1 MPELF
6 IAGFE
11 DVGLEPQDIARLVEC
26 LPGSAIQSLERGK
39 RPEEHAPGTTY
50 AARLESAPDGRV
62 SIKIYGPLSGADSA
76 SAAAS
81 LAAFLSRAVAR
92 AYATATSQNGWNK
105 SQHKYWNDLV
115 FTALHAPLADQ
126 DQDWN
131 SAFKTALTGTR
142 GLSGDTA
149 DQAVRV
155 MDQHFQAMDDAAE
168 PNYFVRNYQAAL
180 EDLDRAVRRHAL
192 RRTLEDRIAD
202 PGVRAL
208 GLRSVESLGDDGVQV
223 KVSGETESVQPVIVH
238 ADSLAEALQSAVRSG
253 SPASTLRQ
261 VGQSAYDLNQAWQ
274 SLSTD
279 ERTALKPGLIRSLRF
294 TCPNCSTE

>member
-1 MPELF
+1 MSDLH

-26 LPGSAIQSLERGK
+26 LPGSAIQSLERSK
-39 RPEEHAPGTTY
+39 RLGEHAPGTTY
-50 AARLESAPDGRV
+50 SARLESMPDGRV
-62 SIKIYGPLSGADSA
+62 AIKVYGPLSGADSA

-81 LAAFLSRAVAR
+81 LASFLSRVIAR
-92 AYATATSQNGWNK
+92 AYATATSQTAWNK
-105 SQHKYWNDLV
+105 SQHKYWNNLV
-115 FTALHAPLADQ
+115 YTALHAPLSGQ

-155 MDQHFQAMDDAAE
+155 MDQHFQDMDDESE
-168 PNYFVRNYQAAL
+168 PNEFIRNYQTAL
-180 EDLDRAVRRHAL
+180 EDLDKAVRRHAL
-192 RRTLEDRIAD
+192 RRTLEDRIVD

-208 GLRSVESLGDDGVQV
+208 SLRAVDSLGDEGVQV
-223 KVSGETESVQPVIVH
+223 KVTGETPTSHPVLVN
-238 ADSLAEALQSAVRSG
+238 ADALADALQSAVRSG

-261 VGQSAYDLNQAWQ
+261 AGQNAHELNQAWQ
-274 SLSTD
+274 ALSPD
-279 ERTALKPGLIRSLRF
+279 AQSALKSELIRSLRF
-294 TCPNCSTE
+294 ACPNCGD